1 MGKFKKQYII
11 PYYETHKS
19 GRVTPISL
27 LKYLGETSGDHSDYN
42 DIGIDE
48 LRKITMVG
56 YYINGKQG
64 LNTTLRQKIK

>member
-48 LRKITMVG
+48 LRK
-56 YYINGKQG
+56 K
-64 LNTTLRQKIK
+64 